1 MSCNAAIVVLLVFVA
16 FLPYS
21 STTIIAPH
29 PPSPS
34 PANAPV
40 FSSTGSLARPSD
52 AEPLPSEPVLASDE
66 GSIRSYANAS
76 DGANARSDGYG
87 SHSTDTT
94 AGDWDGIRKLFQRA
108 LPFMALGMALLCSCG
123 LCCCCYCAWRRA
135 NRPAYPPYYGGPP
148 GAYYGGPQGF
158 VFAGGGGPY
167 PQCHPGA
174 PPPCPQ
180 GYPQQGLPIP
190 SSSSVCRSAA
200 KAHQSTGGTLPI
212 LAPRDDQNYAC

>member
-1 MSCNAAIVVLLVFVA
+1 MPCNATIVVLLAFLA

-21 STTIIAPH
+21 ATSIIV
-29 PPSPS
+29 PSPPS
-34 PANAPV
+34 PANAPA

-52 AEPLPSEPVLASDE
+52 SQPLPSEPVLASDE

-76 DGANARSDGYG
+76 DGTGARNNGYG

-108 LPFMALGMALLCSCG
+108 LPFMALGMALLCSG
-123 LCCCCYCAWRRA
+123 GICCCCYCAWRRA
-135 NRPAYPPYYGGPP
+135 NRPAHPPYYGGPP

-158 VFAGGGGPY
+158 VFAAGGGPY

-174 PPPCPQ
+174 APPCPQ

-190 SSSSVCRSAA
+190 SSSSVCRSAS
-200 KAHQSTGGTLPI
+200 KAPQSTGGTLPI
-212 LAPRDDQNYAC
+212 SAQRDDQHYAC